1 MVEKHG
7 GKRRERDKMM
17 TKPKYLVIILIIT
30 FSFIMLY
37 STKTCAM
44 QIFVRTPEGSNIT
57 LDVEPTDTIQNL
69 KSKIQDKEGI
79 LPEQQRLIFAG
90 NELED
95 NRTLADYNIQ
105 KEATVHLT
113 IRLLNKYAVTEW
125 GGTAAIDYS
134 LSSQPSA
141 DVTVIVSSSDETEGT
156 VIPGSFIFTP
166 GNWDTPQT
174 VTVTGVNDHEVDG
187 NQNFNMILN
196 LSSADVAFDGKS
208 IRYVMTNYEMSA
220 PLLIFPA
227 NEATGIDNSSVTFRW
242 EPAQHIDGD
251 TILYQ
256 FYLGTDINFTGIAP
270 IPVASLNQ
278 VQYHLGA
285 GMGIICV
292 FGLLMPLASR
302 KRRGYLL
309 LIMFLFMGSFLG
321 CGEQH
326 WQINTETTSTEI
338 TYSATNLQAQTIY
351 YWKVV
356 AQDTNGDTH
365 SSDVWSFTTE

>member
-1 MVEKHG
+1 
-7 GKRRERDKMM
+7 
-17 TKPKYLVIILIIT
+17 
-30 FSFIMLY
+30 
-37 STKTCAM
+37 M

-69 KSKIQDKEGI
+69 KSKIQDKEWI

-90 NELED
+90 KELED

-105 KEATVHLT
+105 KEATVYLL
-113 IRLLNKYAVTEW
+113 IRLLNKYAVTKW
-125 GGTAAIDYS
+125 GGKATIDYS

-156 VIPGSFIFTP
+156 VSPASLTFTP

-174 VTVTGVNDHEVDG
+174 ITVTGVNDHKVDG
-187 NQNFNMILN
+187 NQNFNLVLN

-208 IRYVMTNYEMSA
+208 IRYIITNYEMSA

-227 NEATGIDNSSVTFRW
+227 NEATEIDTSVTFRW
-242 EPAQHIDGD
+242 KPSQHIDGD
-251 TILYQ
+251 TISYQ
-256 FYLGTDINFTGIAP
+256 FYLGTDINFTGIDP
-270 IPVASLNQ
+270 IPVANLNQ

-321 CGEQH
+321 CGERHQ
-326 WQINTETTSTEI
+326 QIYIATTSTAI

-356 AQDTNGDTH
+356 ALDTNGDTH
-365 SSDVWSFTTE
+365 SSDVWSFTTK